1 MEFHLI
7 DFVYHILNILV
18 LFLLLRL
25 FLYKPVSK
33 YMAAREAKFAS
44 ERETINAGQQETS
57 ALKAQYETSLADAR
71 RNADQLVDEKLKA
84 VEQEVEEIRNKARQD
99 AQRILA
105 DAHTQTVAE
114 RDEMLNELRDQT
126 AALAVELAA
135 HILEREVSAADNQRI
150 IDDFFRKVG

>member
-33 YMAAREAKFAS
+33 FMAAREAKFAS
-44 ERETINAGQQETS
+44 ERETINTSQQETS

-84 VEQEVEEIRNKARQD
+84 VEQEVEEIRNKAKQE

-135 HILEREVSAADNQRI
+135 HILEREVSEKDNQRI

>member
-1 MEFHLI
+1 MEFHWI
-7 DFVYHILNILV
+7 DFVEHVLNVVI

-33 YMAAREAKFAS
+33 YMAAREAKFAT
-44 ERETINAGQQETS
+44 ERQAIDAGQKETS
-57 ALKAQYETSLADAR
+57 ELKAQYETSLADAR
-71 RNADQLVDEKLKA
+71 HKADQMVDEKLKA
-84 VEQEVEEIRNKARQD
+84 VGQQVEEIREKARQE

-114 RDEMLNELRDQT
+114 RDEMLTELRDQT
-126 AALAVELAA
+126 AALAVELAT
-135 HILEREVSAADNQRI
+135 HILEREVNATDNQRI

>member
-7 DFVYHILNILV
+7 DFVQHVLNIIV

-33 YMAAREAKFAS
+33 FMAAREAKFAS
-44 ERETINAGQQETS
+44 EREAIMAGQQETS
-57 ALKAQYETSLADAR
+57 ALKVQYEASLADAR
-71 RNADQLVDEKLKA
+71 RTAERMADEKLQVA
-84 VEQEVEEIRNKARQD
+84 EREAEEIRQKAKKD

-105 DAHTQTVAE
+105 DAHTQAMAE
-114 RDEMLNELRDQT
+114 RDEMLGELKDQT
-126 AALAVELAA
+126 AALAVDLAG
-135 HILEREVSAADNQRI
+135 HILEREVSTADNQRI

>member
-33 YMAAREAKFAS
+33 YMAAREAKFVS
-44 ERETINAGQQETS
+44 EREAINAGQKETS
-57 ALKAQYETSLADAR
+57 ELKTQYESSLADAR
-71 RNADQLVDEKLKA
+71 RSADQLVDEKLKA
-84 VEQEVEEIRNKARQD
+84 VELEVEEIRNKAKQD
-99 AQRILA
+99 AQRILT

-135 HILEREVSAADNQRI
+135 HILEREVSTADNQHL

>member
-1 MEFHLI
+1 
-7 DFVYHILNILV
+7 
-18 LFLLLRL
+18 
-25 FLYKPVSK
+25 
-33 YMAAREAKFAS
+33 MARARRKFAS
-44 ERETINAGQQETS
+44 VRETINAGQQETS

-84 VEQEVEEIRNKARQD
+84 VEQEVEEIRSKAKQD